1 MSIEVS
7 RAEFLSWVT
16 GPDRAGSGRQKPKPE
31 TETTGLICS
40 LAHRGKVSG
49 FWYGGLGLTEAGDPR
64 GCSSGRYGMP
74 IARIAA
80 MSVLTGFASS

>member
-1 MSIEVS
+1 
-7 RAEFLSWVT
+7 
-16 GPDRAGSGRQKPKPE
+16 
-31 TETTGLICS
+31 
-40 LAHRGKVSG
+40 
-49 FWYGGLGLTEAGDPR
+49 GLTEAGDPR